1 MGEDQQPFIC
11 SNCGGAVEPFGTMRH
26 WFLVD
31 DDDLLCLACA
41 RELVPERVALAEAYE
56 AGLSQSGRKTE

>member
-31 DDDLLCLACA
+31 DDDLLCFACA
-41 RELVPERVALAEAYE
+41 RELVPEL
-56 AGLSQSGRKTE
+56 